1 MYVLYE
7 VLLYLVLLL
16 ALPYFLF
23 TGVLRGKY
31 LANFPAR
38 LGFYKSRPA
47 AHDLWVHA
55 VSVGEALAAQ
65 PVVSQILAQR
75 PGTSIVFTTTT
86 LTGQAQARRLYPDA
100 TVTFFPFDFAFSVRR
115 FLDHHKPSVFATLET
130 EIWPNVT
137 RIARARGL
145 RLILANGRISDRSLP
160 RYRAFR
166 AVVGSV
172 LRKYDRIL
180 AREET
185 DRERFVAIGAPQEI
199 VEISG
204 NVKFDYEPDESPL
217 EIAPVLET
225 LFAGRKVVVLGSTM
239 EGEDEVLLPE
249 VERLLA
255 EHHAFVIIAP
265 RKPERF
271 ELVAGLLA
279 TSPLRFI
286 RRSELDAAHPPAPAQ
301 ADVLLLDTFGELAR
315 IYRHATVAFV
325 GGTLVPTGGHN
336 PIEPAAS
343 GVPVCFGPSMSNFRE
358 IAQVFLRNEAGAQV
372 RDAAEVIDFVGAML
386 DNTNMR
392 NQWGERARNTVLQN
406 RGASERTARR
416 IVELLA

>member
-7 VLLYLVLLL
+7 AVLYLVLLL
-16 ALPYFLF
+16 ALPYFLL

-31 LANFPAR
+31 LENFPAR
-38 LGFYKSRPA
+38 MGFFRTREES
-47 AHDLWVHA
+47 HDLWIHA

-65 PVVSQILAQR
+65 PVVLEILQQR

-100 TVTFFPFDFAFSVRR
+100 TVTYFPFDFAFAVRR
-115 FLDHHKPSVFATLET
+115 FLKHHQPRVFATMET

-137 RIARARGL
+137 RIARERGL

-160 RYRAFR
+160 KYRAFR
-166 AVVGSV
+166 LIVRSV

-180 AREET
+180 AREAE
-185 DRERFVAIGAPQEI
+185 DRDRFVAIGAAPEA
-199 VEISG
+199 VEVSG

-217 EIAPVLET
+217 EIGPVLEA
-225 LFAGRKVVVLGSTM
+225 LFAGRKVLVLGSTM
-239 EGEDEVLLPE
+239 EGEDEALLPE
-249 VERLLA
+249 IERFLA
-255 EHHAFVIIAP
+255 EHHAFVVIAP

-271 ELVAGLLA
+271 ELVAALLA
-279 TSPLRFI
+279 TSPLRFV
-286 RRSELDAAHPPAPAQ
+286 RRTELEAASAPQ

-315 IYRHATVAFV
+315 IYRYATVAFV
-325 GGTLVPTGGHN
+325 GGTLVSKGGHN
-336 PIEPAAS
+336 PIEPAAA

-358 IAQVFLRNEAGAQV
+358 IAQVFLRNEAAVEVQN
-372 RDAAEVIDFVGAML
+372 AAEAIDFAGTMFDHTSV
-386 DNTNMR
+386 R
-392 NQWGERARNTVLQN
+392 NEWGERARQTVLQN